1 MSREIEAPALPPF
14 ALGAEA
20 NGVVH
25 DRKSAGSCRGPDVN
39 NPRLEDSVMDSL
51 LRPWRSVHDGNPGFE
66 SSGAHRMGRCANR
79 IADRVVDGEGH
90 SPDCVAVRRV
100 PR

>member
-1 MSREIEAPALPPF
+1 
-14 ALGAEA
+14 
-20 NGVVH
+20 
-25 DRKSAGSCRGPDVN
+25 
-39 NPRLEDSVMDSL
+39 MDSL

-66 SSGAHRMGRCANR
+66 SSGAHRLGRCANR

-90 SPDCVAVRRV
+90 SPDCVAVQRV